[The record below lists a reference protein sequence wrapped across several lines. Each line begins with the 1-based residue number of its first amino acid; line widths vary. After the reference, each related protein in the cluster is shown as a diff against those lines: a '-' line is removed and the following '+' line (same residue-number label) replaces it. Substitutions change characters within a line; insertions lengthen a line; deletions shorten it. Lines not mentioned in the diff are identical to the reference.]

1 MRCVGLQRHAV
12 DESLPLRQFSNPQ
25 ALLEERGALRQVHRF
40 ILYKSTGK
48 QITQEYYHFHHV
60 ARDQKH
66 HG

>member
-12 DESLPLRQFSNPQ
+12 DESLLCWLLSNAQ
-25 ALLEERGALRQVHRF
+25 ALLEERRAQQQAHQF